1 MSSDGINSDIFVKF
15 LQSERFVVSIF
26 FSFHN
31 RCGEDFLPAPSFFQE
46 LDPDIAL
53 DEFLLVI
60 QKSEEG
66 SVHQR
71 RFSCTG
77 RTSDDAKT
85 SKPDLGI
92 DISEIVFVRSSDMYI
107 IVARRVFKIYLHFF
121 LTRDILCSERS
132 RFQKIF
138 IGAIK

>member
-1 MSSDGINSDIFVKF
+1 M
-15 LQSERFVVSIF
+15 
-26 FSFHN
+26 
-31 RCGEDFLPAPSFFQE
+31 PAPSFFQK
-46 LDPDIAL
+46 LDPDITL
-53 DEFLLVI
+53 DEFLLII

-77 RTSDDAKT
+77 RTSDDAET
-85 SKPDLGI
+85 SQSDLSI
-92 DISEIVFVRSSDMYI
+92 DICKIVFVRSSDMYI

-121 LTRDILCSERS
+121 LPRDILCSERS